1 MRLASLIT
9 TILLTTLS
17 ASADLICEPGD
28 DSQFTCKQAIRGN
41 GETLYHSNGRVMTYS
56 AGRAGASW
64 YHSNGAVM
72 SHNALSV
79 GASVYYADGSVLS
92 HSAGSV
98 GASWYHDNGR
108 VMSHSMGSRGAT
120 WYNENGSVLTH
131 NGPALSS
138 EETYLT
144 INMQVGNK
152 HRLH

>member
-41 GETLYHSNGRVMTYS
+41 GETLYHSNGRVM
-56 AGRAGASW
+56 
-64 YHSNGAVM
+64 
-72 SHNALSV
+72 
-79 GASVYYADGSVLS
+79 
-92 HSAGSV
+92 
-98 GASWYHDNGR
+98 
-108 VMSHSMGSRGAT
+108 SHSMGSRGAT

-138 EETYLT
+138 EE
-144 INMQVGNK
+144 MWEMACNK
-152 HRLH
+152 ALR